1 MTARQ
6 KNRLPIATLRGG
18 RMVKWKG
25 RAASMAPHISELA
38 AGVSFH
44 AFATTLVVGGGLAL
58 AAPAFAQTL
67 TGSNTT
73 TQVLV
78 GSPLVVD
85 TDSSFSVIT
94 ASGAALHLTGTNGTS
109 FSDAYAAIISG
120 ATDGIYAFNQGSGAL
135 SVTTTGDVSGTSR
148 YGIYAHNFAA
158 GTDLTISAAAVSGG
172 TYGIVADNLGS
183 GALSVTTTGD
193 VSGANNEGIYARNF
207 ATGTDLT
214 IAAADASGGSNGIR
228 AVNQGT
234 GALSATTTGDVSGS
248 NYAGIFARNSG
259 TDLTIAAADASG
271 GVFGID
277 ARNFGSGA
285 LSVTATGDVSGTS
298 STGIVARN
306 YNYAGTDLTISAA
319 AVLGGAK
326 GIDARNF
333 GSGALSVTTTGDV
346 SGTND
351 DGIAAI
357 NYGTDLTI
365 AADNVSGGVIGI
377 LARNYGSGALSVTT
391 TGDVTG
397 TNYYGIYAR
406 NFGTDLTI
414 AADNVSGGY
423 DGIVARNFGSGA
435 LSVTATGAILGGTGA
450 GIRTQSNAG
459 GAVVINLSSTSSV
472 SATSGV
478 AIVDG
483 AGDAVVTIDAGAE
496 VTGGIT
502 LGDGN
507 DTLNIASGTD
517 LAGVTVLNGGGHAFT
532 DTLNINTGWSG
543 ALSDWEVINAD
554 TAGGIFTLAGVIS
567 GTGTLTKTGAGA
579 LTLTGVNTFS
589 GTTTVSGGRL
599 NVTGSLASSEVIVQS
614 GASLGG
620 TGTVGDLT
628 AQSGSTVSP
637 GMSIGTLTVNGAL
650 TLAAGSTL
658 AMEVSPTGADRI
670 SATGPSSIAGNL
682 AVTAQA
688 GTYNTFNQ
696 SYILVSSS
704 ARTGAFASSAL
715 GNFGAAFAPVLIYD
729 GTSVTLRLAPASLV
743 TQSGPLSGNALAVA
757 TSFDAA
763 VNGGYNPQPF
773 FNLYTQGENLNAA
786 LGQFSGELHSAE
798 RRVALQDTRV
808 VRESALDRLSD
819 GLTGGAATSSVTSEN
834 ADKSTTIWMRAA
846 GSWGTA
852 DADGSY
858 SKFKA
863 DQTGLVMGAELAS
876 NGFKFGGMFNYTTTN
891 VDFVSLGHSK
901 VQSVGGAIYAGY
913 RQDGSG
919 FAVGLGG
926 ALAQNTAD
934 AKRAITLP
942 GLSQTLSS
950 KAKGMSEQ
958 LFGEASYDLTK
969 AQDTR
974 IEPFVRLAYAKL
986 DSHALAETGGIAALS
1001 AGKQSN
1007 DLTIATLGLRGAY
1020 VTGKTTLSGST
1031 GWQRTGG
1038 DRSAP
1043 TLVTMAGVNTA
1054 YEVRSAALDRDAI
1067 ALQAQASFS
1076 LSTRMTLS
1084 AGYSGMIGK
1093 NNSDHGARVTISFAW

>member
-1 MTARQ
+1 M
-6 KNRLPIATLRGG
+6 
-18 RMVKWKG
+18 
-25 RAASMAPHISELA
+25 
-38 AGVSFH
+38 
-44 AFATTLVVGGGLAL
+44 
-58 AAPAFAQTL
+58 
-67 TGSNTT
+67 
-73 TQVLV
+73 
-78 GSPLVVD
+78 
-85 TDSSFSVIT
+85 
-94 ASGAALHLTGTNGTS
+94 
-109 FSDAYAAIISG
+109 
-120 ATDGIYAFNQGSGAL
+120 
-135 SVTTTGDVSGTSR
+135 
-148 YGIYAHNFAA
+148 
-158 GTDLTISAAAVSGG
+158 
-172 TYGIVADNLGS
+172 
-183 GALSVTTTGD
+183 TTTGD
-193 VSGANNEGIYARNF
+193 VSGANYAGINALNF
-207 ATGTDLT
+207 GTDLT
-214 IAAADASGGSNGIR
+214 IAAAAVSGGN
-228 AVNQGT
+228 
-234 GALSATTTGDVSGS
+234 D
-248 NYAGIFARNSG
+248 GIFARN
-259 TDLTIAAADASG
+259 D
-271 GVFGID
+271 
-277 ARNFGSGA
+277 GSGA
-285 LSVTATGDVSGTS
+285 LSVTSSGDVSG
-298 STGIVARN
+298 A
-306 YNYAGTDLTISAA
+306 
-319 AVLGGAK
+319 
-326 GIDARNF
+326 
-333 GSGALSVTTTGDV
+333 SG
-346 SGTND
+346 N
-351 DGIAAI
+351 GIAAI

-377 LARNYGSGALSVTT
+377 LANNQGSGALSVTT

-406 NFGTDLTI
+406 NDGTDLTI
-414 AADNVSGGY
+414 AAAAVSGGTY
-423 DGIVARNFGSGA
+423 GIFARNFGSGA

-450 GIRTQSNAG
+450 GIRTQSKAG

-682 AVTAQA
+682 VVTAQA